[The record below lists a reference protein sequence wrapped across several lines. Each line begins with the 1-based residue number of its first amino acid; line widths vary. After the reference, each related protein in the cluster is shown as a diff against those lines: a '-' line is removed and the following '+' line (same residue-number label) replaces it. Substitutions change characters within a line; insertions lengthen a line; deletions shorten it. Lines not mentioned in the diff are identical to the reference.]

1 MNNVIKNTLAVFRN
15 FVFKQC
21 VRLINIPK
29 KQSGRKIIGFI
40 AGTKTGVT
48 GSSKILFE
56 ALQND
61 ERFFVYWIYQDYSG
75 RKNFTNT
82 SYNAYYRRAFT
93 KIGLFRKTNL
103 WVTTHG
109 SFGIPIDYEK
119 YNQKRLEL
127 WHGNIAFKGCVQENK
142 DRIAKEFNRA
152 TTVVVSSPYL
162 KKIYSDEWNVREEVM
177 KDLGQPRT
185 DKLINKK
192 NINKKN
198 INEEN
203 KRKLGIGQEK
213 VILYAPTHEQD
224 GDGDKQLFPWDS
236 DATFQKILEGA
247 GENTAILIRPHPY
260 WKKNIS
266 EFIKDKIE
274 NDERV
279 YYMSSEIINDTEE
292 LLYISDALITDW
304 SSIYFDFLLLDKPT
318 IFLDLPNPFKD
329 NFLLKPEERIGYL
342 STNKNELKIHV
353 KESLHDLEKY
363 KKSYKENIRRLKEK
377 VYSTLDGKST
387 ERCINEIIELVK

>member
-1 MNNVIKNTLAVFRN
+1 VIKNTLAIFRN

-21 VRLINIPK
+21 VSMTNISKNPDK
-29 KQSGRKIIGFI
+29 KKIVGFI

-48 GSSKILFE
+48 GSSKILFDV
-56 ALQND
+56 LKKD
-61 ERFFVYWIYQDYSG
+61 DRFFVYWVYQDHSG
-75 RKNFTNT
+75 KKNFTNT
-82 SYNAYYRRAFT
+82 TYNAYYRRSFT
-93 KIGLFRKTNL
+93 KIGLYRKTNL

-127 WHGNIAFKGCVQENK
+127 WHWNISFKGCVQENK
-142 DRIAKEFNRA
+142 DRIAKGFNRA
-152 TTVVVSSPYL
+152 TTVVVSSKYI
-162 KKIYSDEWNVREEVM
+162 KEIYSNEWNVKKEVM
-177 KDLGQPRT
+177 KDLGQPST
-185 DKLINKK
+185 DRLINKK
-192 NINKKN
+192 DTNK
-198 INEEN
+198 EN
-203 KRKLGIGQEK
+203 KEKLGIKQEK

-224 GDGDKQLFPWDS
+224 GEGNKQLFPWNS
-236 DATFQKILEGA
+236 DATFQEILEGA

-279 YYMSSEIINDTEE
+279 YYMSSEIVNDTEE

-329 NFLLKPEERIGYL
+329 NFLLKPKERIGYL
-342 STNKNELKIHV
+342 STNKDELKIHV
-353 KESLHDLEKY
+353 NESLHHLEKY
-363 KKSYKENIRRLKEK
+363 KERYEKDIKKLKEK
-377 VYSTLDGKST
+377 VYSNLDGKST
-387 ERCINEIIELVK
+387 ERCINEIIELVN

>member
-1 MNNVIKNTLAVFRN
+1 MIKNTLAVVRD

-21 VRLINIPK
+21 VTLANTSKNQNK
-29 KQSGRKIIGFI
+29 KKIIGFI
-40 AGTKTGVT
+40 TGTKTGVT

-56 ALQND
+56 ALKKD
-61 ERFFVYWIYQDYSG
+61 SRFFVYWIYQNYSG
-75 RKNFTNT
+75 NKNFVDVND
-82 SYNAYYRRAFT
+82 NAYYRRAFT
-93 KIGLFRKTNL
+93 KIGLFRRTNL

-142 DRIAKEFNRA
+142 ERIAKEFNRS
-152 TTVVVSSPYL
+152 TTVVVSSPYI
-162 KKIYSDEWNVREEVM
+162 KKIYSDEWNVKKEVM

-192 NINKKN
+192 DTNKENKK
-198 INEEN
+198 
-203 KRKLGIGQEK
+203 KLGIKQEK
-213 VILYAPTHEQD
+213 VVLYAPTHEQD
-224 GDGDKQLFPWDS
+224 GDGNKLLFPWDS
-236 DATFQKILEGA
+236 DATFQSLLEGL
-247 GENTAILIRPHPY
+247 GENSAILIRPHPY

-266 EFIKDKIE
+266 EFINDKIE

-279 YYMSSEIINDTEE
+279 YYMPSEIINDTEE

-329 NFLLKPEERIGYL
+329 NFLLKPKERIGYL
-342 STNKNELKIHV
+342 SANRNELKIHV
-353 KESLHDLEKY
+353 NESLHDLEQY
-363 KKSYKENIRRLKEK
+363 NKSYEKDIKRLKEK
-377 VYSTLDGKST
+377 VYSKLDGKST
-387 ERCINEIIELVK
+387 ERCINEIIELVN

>member
-82 SYNAYYRRAFT
+82 PYIAYYRRAFT

-119 YNQKRLEL
+119 YNQKHNYR
-127 WHGNIAFKGCVQENK
+127 
-142 DRIAKEFNRA
+142 
-152 TTVVVSSPYL
+152 
-162 KKIYSDEWNVREEVM
+162 
-177 KDLGQPRT
+177 
-185 DKLINKK
+185 
-192 NINKKN
+192 
-198 INEEN
+198 
-203 KRKLGIGQEK
+203 
-213 VILYAPTHEQD
+213 
-224 GDGDKQLFPWDS
+224 
-236 DATFQKILEGA
+236 
-247 GENTAILIRPHPY
+247 
-260 WKKNIS
+260 
-266 EFIKDKIE
+266 
-274 NDERV
+274 
-279 YYMSSEIINDTEE
+279 
-292 LLYISDALITDW
+292 
-304 SSIYFDFLLLDKPT
+304 
-318 IFLDLPNPFKD
+318 
-329 NFLLKPEERIGYL
+329 
-342 STNKNELKIHV
+342 
-353 KESLHDLEKY
+353 
-363 KKSYKENIRRLKEK
+363 
-377 VYSTLDGKST
+377 
-387 ERCINEIIELVK
+387 

>member
-21 VRLINIPK
+21 VTIINKPK
-29 KQSGRKIIGFI
+29 KQNEKKIIGFI
-40 AGTKTGVT
+40 AGTKTGIT

-56 ALQND
+56 ALKDD

-75 RKNFTNT
+75 KKNFQGTA
-82 SYNAYYRRAFT
+82 YNAYYRRSFT

-103 WVTTHG
+103 WITTHG

-127 WHGNIAFKGCVQENK
+127 WHGNIAFKGCVPENK
-142 DRIAKEFNRA
+142 ERIAKEFNRA
-152 TTVVVSSPYL
+152 TTVVVSSPYI
-162 KKIYSDEWNVREEVM
+162 KKIYSDEWNVKKEVM

-198 INEEN
+198 KE
-203 KRKLGIGQEK
+203 KLGIQQEK

-224 GDGDKQLFPWDS
+224 GDVNKQLFPWDS
-236 DATFQKILEGA
+236 DVTFQRILEGA

-266 EFIKDKIE
+266 KFIEDKIE
-274 NDERV
+274 NDKRV
-279 YYMSSEIINDTEE
+279 YYMSSEIVNDTEE

-304 SSIYFDFLLLDKPT
+304 SSIYFDFLLLDRPT

-329 NFLLKPEERIGYL
+329 NFLLKPKERIGYL
-342 STNKNELKIHV
+342 STNENELKIHV
-353 KESLHDLEKY
+353 NESLHDLEEYEKNY
-363 KKSYKENIRRLKEK
+363 EKEIKRLKEK
-377 VYSTLDGKST
+377 VYSNLNGKST
-387 ERCINEIIELVK
+387 ERCINEIIELVN